1 MGEVAYAAS
10 FFEWFSEQVKRLDGD
25 LLAPPKRGQ
34 RVLVTRQPVGVAALI
49 TPWNFPVAM
58 VARKASA
65 ALAAGCATVLK
76 PSEETPLSALTLAE
90 VSGRPNLA
98 SQSTN
103 YSCKQDHLGTCS
115 AHRFSHAQLS
125 STCTHTSHI
134 IRLCRC
140 MQSVLILNSM
150 AIHQF

>member
-1 MGEVAYAAS
+1 MIPLQGKPFQEAMGEVAYAAS

-65 ALAAGCATVLK
+65 ALAAGCATILK
-76 PSEETPLSALTLAE
+76 PSEETPLSALALAE
-90 VSGRPNLA
+90 VSGQPNLA
-98 SQSTN
+98 SPLTIVSNKTI
-103 YSCKQDHLGTCS
+103 S
-115 AHRFSHAQLS
+115 AHVQHMDSHM
-125 STCTHTSHI
+125 H
-134 IRLCRC
+134 
-140 MQSVLILNSM
+140 N
-150 AIHQF
+150 